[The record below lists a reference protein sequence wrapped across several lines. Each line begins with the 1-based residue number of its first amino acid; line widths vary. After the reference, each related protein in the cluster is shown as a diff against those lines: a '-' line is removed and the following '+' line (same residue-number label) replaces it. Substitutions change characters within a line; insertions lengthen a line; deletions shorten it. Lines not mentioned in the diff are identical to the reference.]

1 VLAAIQRAADEAGR
15 LFALSLAAQGSC
27 QIGGNLSTNAGGVN
41 VLRYGNAREQVLGLE
56 VVLPD
61 GRVWD
66 GLRALRK
73 DNTGYD
79 LKQLFLGAE
88 GTLGVITAAV
98 LKLQPKPTASAT
110 AWIAVQSPARAVQ
123 LLVQLRRQV
132 GERISAF
139 ELVSRPC
146 LDAVLKLVPAIRDPL
161 PRAHPW
167 YVLAEFAD
175 AGEASALAAQVERAL
190 AGCPELVDDAVLASS
205 TSQSQALWKIR
216 ETIPEA
222 QFSNVKH
229 DVSVPVSRVPELI
242 ARAGAALL
250 ASFPGQP
257 VYCFG
262 HIGDGNIHY
271 NVGDQA
277 LLARRGEVNRVVYDA
292 VAALGGSIS
301 AEHGLGQLK
310 REEIARYKAPLEL
323 ELMRAL
329 KRALDPRDVMNPG
342 KVL

>member
-1 VLAAIQRAADEAGR
+1 MPERRPLPGAVALLAHLHQR
-15 LFALSLAAQGSC
+15 L
-27 QIGGNLSTNAGGVN
+27 
-41 VLRYGNAREQVLGLE
+41 
-56 VVLPD
+56 
-61 GRVWD
+61 
-66 GLRALRK
+66 
-73 DNTGYD
+73 
-79 LKQLFLGAE
+79 
-88 GTLGVITAAV
+88 
-98 LKLQPKPTASAT
+98 
-110 AWIAVQSPARAVQ
+110 
-123 LLVQLRRQV
+123 

-139 ELVSRPC
+139 ELVSRLC
-146 LDAVLKLVPAIRDPL
+146 LEAVLKHAPAMRDPL

-175 AGEASALAAQVERAL
+175 SGHAAALAAQVQQPL
-190 AGCPELVDDAVLASS
+190 ADCPELADDAVLAAS

-216 ETIPEA
+216 EAIPEA
-222 QFSNVKH
+222 QFFNVKH

-242 ARAGAALL
+242 ERAGSALQ

-310 REEIARYKAPLEL
+310 REDIARHKAPLEL

-329 KRALDPRDVMNPG
+329 KKALDPRDVMNPG

>member
-1 VLAAIQRAADEAGR
+1 
-15 LFALSLAAQGSC
+15 
-27 QIGGNLSTNAGGVN
+27 
-41 VLRYGNAREQVLGLE
+41 
-56 VVLPD
+56 
-61 GRVWD
+61 
-66 GLRALRK
+66 
-73 DNTGYD
+73 
-79 LKQLFLGAE
+79 
-88 GTLGVITAAV
+88 
-98 LKLQPKPTASAT
+98 
-110 AWIAVQSPARAVQ
+110 
-123 LLVQLRRQV
+123 
-132 GERISAF
+132 
-139 ELVSRPC
+139 
-146 LDAVLKLVPAIRDPL
+146 
-161 PRAHPW
+161 
-167 YVLAEFAD
+167 VLAEFAD
-175 AGEASALAAQVERAL
+175 AGQAAALAAQVEQAL
-190 AGCPELVDDAVLASS
+190 ADCAELVDDAVLAAS

-242 ARAGAALL
+242 ERAGAALQT
-250 ASFPGQP
+250 AFPTEP
-257 VYCFG
+257 VYAFG

-271 NVGDQA
+271 NVGGEA

-310 REEIARYKAPLEL
+310 REDIARYKAPLEL